1 MYCTATNLVRSYKNM
16 LGRYQILVIDELDVG
31 TL

>member
-1 MYCTATNLVRSYKNM
+1 MYCTATNLVRSDKNM
-16 LGRYQILVIDELDVG
+16 LGHYQILVIDELDVG